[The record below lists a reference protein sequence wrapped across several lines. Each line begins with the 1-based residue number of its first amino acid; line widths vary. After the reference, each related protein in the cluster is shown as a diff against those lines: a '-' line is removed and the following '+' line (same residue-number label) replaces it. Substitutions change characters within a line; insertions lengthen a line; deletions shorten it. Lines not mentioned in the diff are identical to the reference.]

1 MDYFRVN
8 VSTYDSSKE
17 FVVTRPASMN
27 NPKDHS
33 VMFIQKKYLSNA
45 SKFAA
50 VFDCLIFW
58 PDGVEVPVDISS
70 KHAVCICKDP
80 HIEFCRFFKDHG
92 ITNYVQP
99 GEIVERDHYIT
110 CGNVEIG
117 EGTKVFPYVYIN
129 GNVTIGKNCYIG
141 AGTKIIGN
149 VYIGDDV
156 LIRENAVIGAD
167 GLTTDRD
174 ENGEA
179 VTMPQFGGVI
189 IEDNVQIGAS
199 VVIERGAIDNTVIKS
214 GCKLDNACFVAHN
227 NTIGNNV
234 FMVGESSTF
243 GSVTIGDNTLISG
256 NASIRQG
263 LSVGKNCIVGVGSIV
278 TRSVKDKTTVMG
290 NPAKAIFSPGSR

>member
-1 MDYFRVN
+1 MYINVN
-8 VSTYDSSKE
+8 V
-17 FVVTRPASMN
+17 
-27 NPKDHS
+27 
-33 VMFIQKKYLSNA
+33 KK
-45 SKFAA
+45 
-50 VFDCLIFW
+50 
-58 PDGVEVPVDISS
+58 
-70 KHAVCICKDP
+70 
-80 HIEFCRFFKDHG
+80 
-92 ITNYVQP
+92 
-99 GEIVERDHYIT
+99 
-110 CGNVEIG
+110 
-117 EGTKVFPYVYIN
+117 
-129 GNVTIGKNCYIG
+129 GKNCYIG

-199 VVIERGAIDNTVIKS
+199 VIIERGAIDNTVIKS